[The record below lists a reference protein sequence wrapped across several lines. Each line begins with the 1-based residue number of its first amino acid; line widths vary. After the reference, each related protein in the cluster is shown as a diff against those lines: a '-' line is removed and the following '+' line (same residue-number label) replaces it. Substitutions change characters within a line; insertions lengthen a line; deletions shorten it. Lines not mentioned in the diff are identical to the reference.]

1 MSKRTNRGLSSDA
14 VIAVR
19 KRRLGTLPFALALR
33 CCDIGEARDNMNNAY
48 LTTWGLNL
56 SAEDQDWYCRET
68 RFHPIW
74 LGADD
79 GSCELILGD
88 AYSGDSLVRWVQDG
102 LRLGENPAWEE
113 VSDVSQARI

>member
-1 MSKRTNRGLSSDA
+1 MSERTNRGLSADA
-14 VIAVR
+14 AMAVR

-33 CCDIGEARDNMNNAY
+33 CCDIGEAQDSMGNVY

-56 SAEDQDWYCRET
+56 SATDQEWFVRET

-74 LGADD
+74 MGADD
-79 GSCELILGD
+79 GSCELILGSSRSSD
-88 AYSGDSLVRWVQDG
+88 ALTEWLKDG

-113 VSDVSQARI
+113 VSDG

>member
-1 MSKRTNRGLSSDA
+1 MSERTNRGLSADA
-14 VIAVR
+14 VMAVR

-33 CCDIGEARDNMNNAY
+33 CCDIGEAQDSMGNVY

-56 SAEDQDWYCRET
+56 SDADQEWFIRET

-74 LGADD
+74 MGADD
-79 GSCELILGD
+79 GGCELILGSSHSAD
-88 AYSGDSLVRWVQDG
+88 ALTEWLKDG

-113 VSDVSQARI
+113 ITDG

>member
-1 MSKRTNRGLSSDA
+1 MSERTNRGLSADA
-14 VIAVR
+14 VVAVR

-33 CCDIGEARDNMNNAY
+33 CCDIGEAKDSTGNGY

-56 SAEDQDWYCRET
+56 SATDQEWYVRET

-74 LGADD
+74 MGADD
-79 GSCELILGD
+79 GSCELILGSSRSAD
-88 AYSGDSLVRWVQDG
+88 ALTQWVEEG

-113 VSDVSQARI
+113 VE